1 MVSVLAPEC
10 VSFGDYCGKIQLSKS
25 CIEML
30 EEAKFMSRQERQ
42 IREKQQADSS
52 HQRQVRRNQI
62 IFAVFSAF
70 LILSMLIS
78 LIRW

>member
-1 MVSVLAPEC
+1 
-10 VSFGDYCGKIQLSKS
+10 
-25 CIEML
+25 
-30 EEAKFMSRQERQ
+30 MSRQERQ
-42 IREKQQADSS
+42 IKEKQREESY

-78 LIRW
+78 LVRFF